1 MINNTDMA
9 LLEKIKTLVEAS
21 CPGYHFIYETD
32 RMMNERADDSPFPCV
47 FFEEY
52 TDGRIINR
60 YGWKE
65 QVTVELSF
73 MKLAEFQCD
82 AVVREHIREDM
93 KRNAVIPFLRALE
106 RAKIIDPVSEYTL
119 MPEPPRFDANAVSL
133 LLRFN
138 ATYRLC

>member
-1 MINNTDMA
+1 MA
-9 LLEKIKTLVEAS
+9 LLEKIKTLVESS
-21 CPGYHFIYETD
+21 CPDYHFIYETD

-52 TDGRIINR
+52 TDGRITNR
-60 YGWKE
+60 FGWKE
-65 QVTVELSF
+65 QITVELSF
-73 MKLAEFQCD
+73 MRLAEFQCD
-82 AVVREHIREDM
+82 AVVRERIREDM

-106 RAKIIDPVSEYTL
+106 RAKIIDQVSEYIL

-138 ATYRLC
+138 ASYKLC

>member
-1 MINNTDMA
+1 M
-9 LLEKIKTLVEAS
+9 
-21 CPGYHFIYETD
+21 
-32 RMMNERADDSPFPCV
+32 

-82 AVVREHIREDM
+82 AVVRESIREDM
-93 KRNAVIPFLRALE
+93 KKNAVIPFLRALE
-106 RAKIIDPVSEYTL
+106 QAKIIDRVSEYIL

-138 ATYRLC
+138 ATYKLC